1 MNVLHINDK
10 YLPQFFEDNNS
21 IYYIVVIGYNSS
33 NIAAC
38 RMINL
43 YE

>member
-10 YLPQFFEDNNS
+10 YLPQFEYNNS